1 MSGLNFK
8 YTYTSSEDVMRVCLK
23 RRSAYNIFNKK
34 LDTPNE
40 SAEFARSQ
48 MLQRKGLG
56 GTTIFITL
64 AEETRL
70 LALFNTTPSTTTTNA
85 ITTTTT
91 NAITTTTSTSNS
103 ASGLTYIESCPF
115 VYRRKPVLPLTNKF

>member
-64 AEETRL
+64 EEETRL
-70 LALFNTTPSTTTTNA
+70 LALFNTTPNTTTTNA
-85 ITTTTT
+85 ITTTT
-91 NAITTTTSTSNS
+91 NAITTSTSNS